1 MKPDPNDP
9 SLSVGVIGAGVMGRG
24 IAQIAA
30 AAGCRVSLS
39 DVSEDAARDARAFAS
54 RMLLRQA
61 EKGRIT
67 RAEAEAAV
75 ARVVLVPGLRDL
87 ADCTVVI
94 EAVVEDLGVKQ
105 RLFAEL
111 ETMVAETCVLASNTS
126 SFSIGA
132 IAAACARPERVAGAH
147 FFNPV
152 PLMKLVEVV
161 AGERTDARVED
172 FLVGLVERMG
182 HKAVRVKDVPLFLVN
197 HAGRGYSTEALAVL
211 DEGVAT
217 AVDIDRVMRETAGFP
232 MGPFELFDL
241 TGLNVSHPSLESGF
255 HQFYAEPR
263 MRLTPETRL
272 RYEAGLFGRKSGAG
286 FYRYIDGKIDRPSET
301 PPPEKLPA
309 RVWVSQADGRGG
321 ERVAA
326 CLKAVADAVE
336 MEAGDTPSTDA
347 LCLVTPFGV
356 DATTAATEQGLDPR
370 RTLAVDTLY
379 ALDRRVTLMATPVT
393 EAAVREAGHG
403 LFAAAGLP
411 VTLIAD
417 SPGFVAQRILAAVV
431 NIACAI
437 AQQRISTPDEID
449 EAVRIGRGYPQ
460 GPLSL
465 GDELGAERILAILDA
480 MQRLTGDP
488 RYRASPW
495 LRRRVQLGVSLKTPD
510 LAP

>member
-1 MKPDPNDP
+1 MIPDPTDP
-9 SLSVGVIGAGVMGRG
+9 SVSVGVVGAGVMGRG

-30 AAGCRVSLS
+30 AAGCAVSLS
-39 DVSEDAARDARAFAS
+39 DVSEDAARDTLAFVS
-54 RMLLRQA
+54 RMLMRQA
-61 EKGRIT
+61 EKGRTT
-67 RAEAEAAV
+67 RHEAEAAV
-75 ARVVLVPGLRDL
+75 ARLRLAPALRDMRE
-87 ADCTVVI
+87 CTVVF
-94 EAVVEDLGVKQ
+94 EAVVEDLEVKR

-111 ETMVAETCVLASNTS
+111 ESVVSETCVLASNTS
-126 SFSIGA
+126 SFSITA
-132 IAAACARPERVAGAH
+132 IAAACARAERIAGAH

-161 AGERTDARVED
+161 AGELTDRRTAD

-182 HKAVRVKDVPLFLVN
+182 HNAVRVKDVPLFLVN

-217 AVDIDRVMRETAGFP
+217 PADIDRVMRETAGFP

-241 TGLNVSHPSLESGF
+241 TGLDVSHPSLESGF
-255 HQFYAEPR
+255 HQFYGEPR
-263 MRLTPETRL
+263 MRLTPETR
-272 RYEAGLFGRKSGAG
+272 RRFEAGLFGRKSGAG
-286 FYRYIDGKIDRPSET
+286 FYRYTDGKVERAEEA
-301 PPPEKLPA
+301 PPPERRPA
-309 RVWVSQADGRGG
+309 RVWVSQADALGG

-326 CLKAVADAVE
+326 CLKAVSDAVE
-336 MEAGDTPSTDA
+336 METGGAPSADA
-347 LCLVTPFGV
+347 LCLVTPLGA
-356 DATTAATEQGLDPR
+356 DATTAATDQGLDPR
-370 RTLAVDTLY
+370 RTLAVDTLHE
-379 ALDRRVTLMATPVT
+379 LDRRVTLMATPLT

-417 SPGFVAQRILAAVV
+417 SPGFIAQRILAAVV

-465 GDELGAERILAILDA
+465 GDNLGAGRILTILDA
-480 MQRLTGDP
+480 MRRTTGDP
-488 RYRASPW
+488 RYRPSPW

>member
-1 MKPDPNDP
+1 MIPDPNDP
-9 SLSVGVIGAGVMGRG
+9 SVSVGVIGAGVMGRG

-30 AAGCRVSLS
+30 AAGCQVSLT
-39 DVSEDAARDARAFAS
+39 DVSEDAARDAQAFIS
-54 RMLLRQA
+54 RMLMRQA
-61 EKGRIT
+61 EKGRMT
-67 RAEAEAAV
+67 PVDAEAAV
-75 ARVVLVPGLRDL
+75 ARVGLVPAVSGM

-94 EAVVEDLGVKQ
+94 EAVVEDLEIKQ

-111 ETMVAETCVLASNTS
+111 ETIVSETCILASNTS

-161 AGERTDARVED
+161 EGERTDAQVGD

-217 AVDIDRVMRETAGFP
+217 PVDIDRVMRETAGFP

-263 MRLTPETRL
+263 MRLTTETRL
-272 RYEAGLFGRKSGAG
+272 RFEAGLFGRKSGAG
-286 FYRYIDGKIDRPSET
+286 FYRYTDGKIDRPEEA
-301 PPPEKLPA
+301 PPPDKLPA
-309 RVWVSQADGRGG
+309 RVWVSQANVLGG

-326 CLKAVADAVE
+326 CLKAVSDVVE
-336 MEAGDTPSTDA
+336 METGDTPSADA
-347 LCLVTPFGV
+347 LCLVTPLGA
-356 DATTAATEQGLDPR
+356 DATTAATDQGLDPR
-370 RTLAVDTLY
+370 RTLAGDTLY
-379 ALDRRVTLMATPVT
+379 ELDRRVTLMATPVT
-393 EAAVREAGHG
+393 EAAIREAGHG

-411 VTLIAD
+411 VTLVAD
-417 SPGFVAQRILAAVV
+417 SPGFIAQRILAAVV

-449 EAVRIGRGYPQ
+449 EAVRLGRGYPQ

-465 GDELGAERILAILDA
+465 GDSLGAGRILAILDA
-480 MQRLTGDP
+480 MQQATGDP
-488 RYRASPW
+488 RYRPSLW

-510 LAP
+510 LAS

>member
-1 MKPDPNDP
+1 MITDPTDPNV
-9 SLSVGVIGAGVMGRG
+9 SVGVIGAGVMGRG

-30 AAGCRVSLS
+30 AGGCAVSLT
-39 DVSEDAARDARAFAS
+39 DVSEDAAREAQAFVS
-54 RMLLRQA
+54 RMLMRQA
-61 EKGRIT
+61 EKGLTT
-67 RAEAEAAV
+67 RADAEAAA
-75 ARVVLVPGLRDL
+75 ARLSLVPAVRDMS
-87 ADCTVVI
+87 DCTVVF
-94 EAVVEDLGVKQ
+94 EAVVEDLEVKR

-111 ETMVAETCVLASNTS
+111 ERVVSETCVLASNTS
-126 SFSIGA
+126 SFSITA

-161 AGERTDARVED
+161 TGERTDARVGD

-211 DEGVAT
+211 AEGVARPL
-217 AVDIDRVMRETAGFP
+217 DIDRVMREAAGFP

-241 TGLNVSHPSLESGF
+241 TGLDVSHPSLESGF

-263 MRLTPETRL
+263 LRPTPETRL
-272 RYEAGLFGRKSGAG
+272 RFEAGLFGRKSGAG
-286 FYRYIDGKIDRPSET
+286 FYRYTDGKIDRPDEA
-301 PPPEKLPA
+301 PPPNRLPA
-309 RVWVSQADGRGG
+309 RVWVSRADTLGG

-326 CLKAVADAVE
+326 CLKTVAVE
-336 MEAGDTPSTDA
+336 METGDAPSADA
-347 LCLVTPFGV
+347 LCLVTPLGA
-356 DATTAATEQGLDPR
+356 DATTAATDQGLDPR
-370 RTLAVDTLY
+370 RTLAVDTLH

-393 EAAVREAGHG
+393 KAAVREAGHG
-403 LFAAAGLP
+403 LFAAAGVA
-411 VTLIAD
+411 VTVIAD
-417 SPGFVAQRILAAVV
+417 SPGFIAQRILAAVV

-465 GDELGAERILAILDA
+465 GDGLGAGRILAILDA
-480 MQRLTGDP
+480 MQRTTGDP

-510 LAP
+510 LAS